1 MAAQSCI
8 YLIHSLKDSFSDKE
22 KTVGGYIPSP
32 PSEAVHPSIEELAA
46 NIGVSVSTL
55 LRFVKKLGYSGYQQF
70 RIALATE
77 TFAPESL
84 YYETPI
90 TDSEDPVAI
99 AFGMARSALD
109 MTEKLLD
116 RERLREVAKLACE
129 APVFYI
135 FGLGGSGVVA
145 RDAFHKFIRS
155 GLHCQTAEDFHLQ
168 LMLASQAKSEDLAL
182 VVSNTGANK
191 DTLAIV
197 DVLKG
202 GGCKVAAITTYP
214 RSPLARASDLLL
226 LSAAPGASV
235 ISEAFSARIAH
246 LAIIDSLYIEVMETL
261 EAKGFENV
269 EKMRS
274 AIAGRRI

>member
-22 KTVGGYIPSP
+22 KTVAGYILSR

-90 TDSEDPVAI
+90 ADSEDPVAI

-109 MTEKLLD
+109 MT
-116 RERLREVAKLACE
+116 
-129 APVFYI
+129 
-135 FGLGGSGVVA
+135 
-145 RDAFHKFIRS
+145 
-155 GLHCQTAEDFHLQ
+155 
-168 LMLASQAKSEDLAL
+168 
-182 VVSNTGANK
+182 
-191 DTLAIV
+191 
-197 DVLKG
+197 
-202 GGCKVAAITTYP
+202 
-214 RSPLARASDLLL
+214 
-226 LSAAPGASV
+226 
-235 ISEAFSARIAH
+235 
-246 LAIIDSLYIEVMETL
+246 
-261 EAKGFENV
+261 
-269 EKMRS
+269 
-274 AIAGRRI
+274 